1 VDDNKQDESQPTIG
15 RQAQDRIGRELRAL
29 YGPLLEQ
36 PLPDAMSAVLGALED
51 FEAARHHLQ
60 NAVQN
65 LRASA
70 TASGL
75 SLTPRPTGLSVHAQQ
90 MLVTRSMLHARVPG
104 PGLRHRRRGVRAGH

>member
-1 VDDNKQDESQPTIG
+1 VDDNKQRESQPTIG
-15 RQAQDRIGRELRAL
+15 RHAQDRIGRELRAL

-36 PLPDAMSAVLGALED
+36 PLPAAISVVLGALEN
-51 FEAARHHLQ
+51 FETARHQLQ
-60 NAVQN
+60 DAVQS

-70 TASGL
+70 TACGL

-104 PGLRHRRRGVRAGH
+104 AGLRHRRRGLRAGH